1 LYKGN
6 LAYQLTPPDDEG
18 GEMDYILD
26 YPTLTGLFMGI
37 TTAAFL
43 KVFFPSITSDRKI
56 VSIATVPLIVPLLIL
71 LRNSIGSD
79 TWDQIHRSLVVLLNV
94 CVWTFWVVAVLTADR
109 KSDILRE
116 LIAPEPPLEI
126 KEEN

>member
-1 LYKGN
+1 
-6 LAYQLTPPDDEG
+6 
-18 GEMDYILD
+18 MDYILN

-37 TTAAFL
+37 TLVAVM
-43 KVFFPSITSDRKI
+43 KVFSPDITSDRKA
-56 VSIATVPLIVPLLIL
+56 VSIGAAILIVPLQIL
-71 LRNSIGSD
+71 LRNSIHSD
-79 TWDQIHRSLVVLLNV
+79 TWDPIHRSLVVLLNV

-116 LIAPEPPLEI
+116 LIAPEPPPEI

>member
-1 LYKGN
+1 
-6 LAYQLTPPDDEG
+6 LTTLDDEG
-18 GEMDYILD
+18 GEMDYILN

-37 TTAAFL
+37 TVVAAM
-43 KVFFPSITSDRKI
+43 KVFFPFLTSDRKV
-56 VSIATVPLIVPLLIL
+56 VSIVTVMLLIPLQIL
-71 LRNSIGSD
+71 LRNSIHSD
-79 TWDQIHRSLVVLLNV
+79 TWDPIHRSLVVLLNV
-94 CVWTFWVVAVLTADR
+94 SVWTFWVVAVLTADR

>member
-1 LYKGN
+1 
-6 LAYQLTPPDDEG
+6 
-18 GEMDYILD
+18 MDYILN
-26 YPTLTGLFMGI
+26 YPSLTGLFVGI
-37 TTAAFL
+37 TLAAVM
-43 KVFFPSITSDRKI
+43 KVLFQDVTSDRKA
-56 VSIATVPLIVPLLIL
+56 VSIGAAILFVPLQIL
-71 LRNSIGSD
+71 LRNSINNSS
-79 TWDQIHRSLVVLLNV
+79 WDPLLRSLVVLLNV